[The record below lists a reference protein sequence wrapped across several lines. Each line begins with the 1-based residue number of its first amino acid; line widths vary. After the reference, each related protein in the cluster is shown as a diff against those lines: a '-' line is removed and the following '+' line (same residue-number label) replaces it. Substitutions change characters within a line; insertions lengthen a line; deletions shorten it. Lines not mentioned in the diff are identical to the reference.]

1 MDTFVKTFQNLTNL
15 LDVSSLYRYLLASKG
30 SFSHVDTDSDI
41 VKQSEQLGIFFL
53 INAMIVF

>member
-41 VKQSEQLGIFFL
+41 VKQSEQLGTSLL

>member
-15 LDVSSLYRYLLASKG
+15 LDFSSLYRYLLAIKG

-41 VKQSEQLGIFFL
+41 VKQSEQLGTSLL